1 MYEQE
6 LEGLTKLLTQ
16 LLPEESLSRSPSTFR
31 FLKPHNRN
39 SNRFPSLPHQPKPIS
54 KHERRAQGAT
64 FPSATVLPKPLL
76 ILFNPSAEYP
86 NLLSWAGKGLVWVLL
101 LSLIE

>member
-39 SNRFPSLPHQPKPIS
+39 SNRFPSLTHQPIYNQK
-54 KHERRAQGAT
+54 KRTQGAT
-64 FPSATVLPKPLL
+64 FPSATVFPKPLL

-86 NLLSWAGKGLVWVLL
+86 DLLSWAGKGLVWVLL